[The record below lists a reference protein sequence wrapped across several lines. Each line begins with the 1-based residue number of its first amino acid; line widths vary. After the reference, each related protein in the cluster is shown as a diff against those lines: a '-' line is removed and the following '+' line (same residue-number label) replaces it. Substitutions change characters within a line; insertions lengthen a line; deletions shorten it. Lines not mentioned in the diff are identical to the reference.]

1 MMNVLV
7 TRAIPGNYLDKHE
20 NFHIRIFPGK
30 GDVHQWIISNIVDA
44 DGILITLNEKIDR
57 EIIDH
62 ATRLK
67 VISTYS
73 VGYDHIDVEYAKS
86 RGITVTYTP
95 EVLTEATA
103 DLIFGIMLAAARN
116 IASGDSLIR
125 HDGWH
130 SGWKPDF
137 MLGSEVHGKTLGI
150 IGMGRI
156 GNAVLKRSKG
166 FDMKVLYY
174 SRSIHNVDAEYVDL
188 NYLLSESDFVI
199 IALDLNNETFHF
211 MNYERISKMKKSAFL
226 INGTRG
232 KVVNEEDIVKALKD
246 HIIRGAALDVFED
259 EPIDSKNPLTSLENV
274 VLTPHLGSATYETR
288 DKMAETA
295 VTNLFNVL
303 NGKKPLYKL

>member
-7 TRAIPGNYLDKHE
+7 TRPIPGNYLDNHE
-20 NFHIRIFPGK
+20 NFHIQIFPGK

>member
-1 MMNVLV
+1 MMKILV
-7 TRAIPGNYLDKHE
+7 TRQLPGNYLDGHE
-20 NFHIRIFPGK
+20 NFNIQIFPGK
-30 GDVHQWIISNIVDA
+30 GDIRHWILSNIGDA
-44 DGILITLNEKIDR
+44 DGILVTLNEKIDR
-57 EIIDH
+57 EIIEH
-62 ATRLK
+62 GTRLK

-116 IASGDSLIR
+116 IVAGNSLIR
-125 HDGWH
+125 HDGWK

-156 GNAVLKRSKG
+156 GNAVLKRSRG
-166 FDMKVLYY
+166 FDMKAIYY

-188 NYLLSESDFVI
+188 DYLLSESDFVV
-199 IALDLNNETFHF
+199 IALDLNSETFHF
-211 MNYERISKMKKSAFL
+211 MNYERIAKMKKSAFL

-232 KVVNEEDIVKALKD
+232 KVVNEGDLVRALEN
-246 HIIRGAALDVFED
+246 HVIRGAALDVFEN
-259 EPIDSKNPLTSLENV
+259 EPVDSKNPLASMENV
-274 VLTPHLGSATYETR
+274 VMTPHLGSATYETR

-303 NGKKPLYKL
+303 NGKRPLYKL

>member
-7 TRAIPGNYLDKHE
+7 TRAIPGNYLDNHE

-44 DGILITLNEKIDR
+44 DGILVTLNEKIDR

-166 FDMKVLYY
+166 FDMRVLYY
-174 SRSIHNVDAEYVDL
+174 SRSIHTVDAEYVDL
-188 NYLLSESDFVI
+188 NYLLSESDFVV

-211 MNYERISKMKKSAFL
+211 MNYDRISKMKKSAFL

-232 KVVNEEDIVKALKD
+232 KVVNEEDLVKALKD

-259 EPIDSKNPLTSLENV
+259 EPIDSKNPLTSMENV

>member
-7 TRAIPGNYLDKHE
+7 TRAIPGNYLDNHE

-44 DGILITLNEKIDR
+44 DGILVTLNEKIDR

-166 FDMKVLYY
+166 FDMRVLYY

-188 NYLLSESDFVI
+188 NYLLSESDFVV

-211 MNYERISKMKKSAFL
+211 MNYDRISKMKKSAFL

-232 KVVNEEDIVKALKD
+232 KVVNEEDLVKALKD

-259 EPIDSKNPLTSLENV
+259 EPIDSKNPLTSMENV

>member
-1 MMNVLV
+1 MKIIV
-7 TRAIPGNYLDKHE
+7 TRQLPGNYLDGHE
-20 NFHIRIFPGK
+20 NFDIRIFPGN
-30 GDVHQWIISNIVDA
+30 GDIRQWILSNIVDA
-44 DGILITLNEKIDR
+44 DGIIVTLNERIDR
-57 EIIDH
+57 EIIDR
-62 ATRLK
+62 ASRLR

-116 IASGDSLIR
+116 IVAGDSLIR
-125 HDGWH
+125 HDGWK
-130 SGWKPDF
+130 SGWKPGF

-156 GNAVLKRSKG
+156 GNAVLKRSRG
-166 FDMKVLYY
+166 FDMKPIYY

-188 NYLLSESDFVI
+188 DYLLSESDFVV
-199 IALDLNNETFHF
+199 IALDLNSETFHF

-232 KVVNEEDIVKALKD
+232 KVVNEADLVRALEN
-246 HIIRGAALDVFED
+246 HIIRGAALDVFEN
-259 EPIDSKNPLTSLENV
+259 EPVGSRNPLASMENV
-274 VLTPHLGSATYETR
+274 VVTPHLGSATYETR
-288 DKMAETA
+288 DRMAETA

-303 NGKKPLYKL
+303 NGKRPLYKL

>member
-7 TRAIPGNYLDKHE
+7 TRPIPGNYLDNHE
-20 NFHIRIFPGK
+20 NFHIQISPGK

-166 FDMKVLYY
+166 FDMRVLYY

>member
-7 TRAIPGNYLDKHE
+7 TRPIPGNYLDNHE
-20 NFHIRIFPGK
+20 NFHIQISPGK

>member
-1 MMNVLV
+1 MMKILV
-7 TRAIPGNYLDKHE
+7 TRHIPGNYLDGYE
-20 NFHIRIFPGK
+20 NFHIQFFPGE
-30 GDVHQWIISNIVDA
+30 GDIREWILSNIEGA
-44 DGILITLNEKIDR
+44 DGILVTLNEKIDR

-103 DLIFGIMLAAARN
+103 DLIFGIMLAVARN
-116 IASGDSLIR
+116 IVSGDRLIR
-125 HDGWH
+125 DNGWQ
-130 SGWKPDF
+130 SGWKPGF
-137 MLGSEVHGKTLGI
+137 MLGSEVHGKTIGF

-156 GNAVLKRSKG
+156 GKAVLERSKG
-166 FDMKVLYY
+166 FDMKALYY
-174 SRSIHNVDAEYVDL
+174 SRSIHNVDADYVDL
-188 NYLLSESDFVI
+188 DYLLSESDFVV
-199 IALDLNNETFHF
+199 IALDLNSETFHF
-211 MNYERISKMKKSAFL
+211 MNYERISRMKKSAFL

-232 KVVNEEDIVKALKD
+232 KVVDEGDLVRALEN
-246 HIIRGAALDVFED
+246 HIIRGAAVDVFEN
-259 EPIDSKNPLTSLENV
+259 EPIDGKNPLASMENV

-295 VTNLFNVL
+295 AINLFNVL

>member
-7 TRAIPGNYLDKHE
+7 TRAIPGNYLDNHE
-20 NFHIRIFPGK
+20 NFHIRIFPGNV
-30 GDVHQWIISNIVDA
+30 DVRQWIISNIVDA

>member
-1 MMNVLV
+1 MTKILV
-7 TRAIPGNYLDKHE
+7 TRQLPGNYLNGHE
-20 NFHIRIFPGK
+20 NFDIQIFSGNGDIR
-30 GDVHQWIISNIVDA
+30 QWLLSNIGDA
-44 DGILITLNEKIDR
+44 DGILVTLNEKINR
-57 EIIDH
+57 EIID
-62 ATRLK
+62 RGIKLK

-73 VGYDHIDVEYAKS
+73 VGFDHIDVDYAKS

-116 IASGDSLIR
+116 IVSGDNLIR
-125 HDGWH
+125 HNGWQ
-130 SGWKPDF
+130 SGWKPGF
-137 MLGSEVHGKTLGI
+137 MLGSEVYGKTLGI

-156 GNAVLKRSKG
+156 GKAVLKRSTG
-166 FDMKVLYY
+166 FDMKAIYY
-174 SRSIHNVDAEYVDL
+174 SRNIHNVDADYVDL
-188 NYLLSESDFVI
+188 DYLLSESDFVV

-211 MNYERISKMKKSAFL
+211 MNYERISRMKKSAFL

-232 KVVNEEDIVKALKD
+232 KVVNEKD
-246 HIIRGAALDVFED
+246 LIRAMENHMIRGAALDVFEN
-259 EPIDSKNPLTSLENV
+259 EPVNKSNPLTSMENA

-303 NGKKPLYKL
+303 EGKKPLYKL